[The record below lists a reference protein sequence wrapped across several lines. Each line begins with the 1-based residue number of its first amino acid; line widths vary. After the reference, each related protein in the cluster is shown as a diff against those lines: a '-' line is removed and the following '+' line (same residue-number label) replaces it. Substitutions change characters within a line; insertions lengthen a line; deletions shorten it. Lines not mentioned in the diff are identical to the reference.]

1 MDINLKI
8 PAIEQLIKITAS
20 GIGAVVGPMVVRQ
33 QARASADAYRIEAQ
47 GKADSIMLI
56 ADAQA
61 KARESL
67 NIIPSSTHGEIDV
80 HGEIQARLAFQ
91 EEKRQCNI
99 ESVVGRA
106 ADELGESMVQSH
118 DIDHDWTARFFAD
131 VQDVSSEGM
140 QRIWA
145 KILAGEVETP
155 GRTSMQTLSILK
167 NMSQRDAELFQRT
180 TSFVIDGFVLHDK
193 STTNVSGFPIY
204 EDFLRLSHHNL
215 VHLGT
220 GLSTKFRESS
230 KYFFFDSDVAY
241 LIYKDSLE
249 IFQIAIPCHVLT
261 PSGMELYTLGSLK
274 KNDDY
279 MSVLANFLN
288 RKCEGKLAYAQIL
301 SKAGVKP
308 ADWQFGVWKEI
319 EPHVPP
325 NWE

>member
-20 GIGAVVGPMVVRQ
+20 GIGAVVGPMVVRR

-47 GKADSIMLI
+47 GKADSIVLI

-67 NIIPSSTHGEIDV
+67 SIIPSSTHGEIDV
-80 HGEIQARLAFQ
+80 QGEIQARLAFQ

-99 ESVVGRA
+99 EAVVGRA

-118 DIDHDWTARFFAD
+118 NIDHDWTARFFAD

-180 TSFVIDGFVLHDK
+180 TSFIISDFVLHDE
-193 STTNVSGFPIY
+193 STASVSGFPIY
-204 EDFLRLSHHNL
+204 TDFMRLSHHNL
-215 VHLGT
+215 IHLGT
-220 GLSTKFRESS
+220 GLQTELHGSS
-230 KYFFFDSDVAY
+230 QYFILDGDVVYRIYRDS
-241 LIYKDSLE
+241 SE
-249 IFQIAIPCHVLT
+249 IFKIAIPCHVLT
-261 PSGMELYTLGSLK
+261 PSGKELYSLGSLK

-279 MSVLANFLN
+279 LSVLVNFLD
-288 RKCEGKLAYAQIL
+288 RGDKGKLAYAQIL
-301 SKAGVKP
+301 SKVGDRL
-308 ADWQFGVWKEI
+308 ADWQFGEWKEI
-319 EPHVPP
+319 EPRVPS
-325 NWE
+325 NRE